1 MDPLQ
6 AVVLGTIQGLTEFLP
21 ISSSGHLVISQ
32 HLFGLKES
40 ALLFDISVHIG
51 TLMAVIIY
59 FRKDLRAIIDSV
71 VRCIRLLLKGEA
83 SLTDVYEDSY
93 IKLTVFI
100 VIGSIPTAILG
111 LGIYKVSD
119 KLFSSVVIV
128 GSMLV
133 VTGILLFMT
142 GFLLWSTTWIH
153 KKGVTISQFSIK
165 KSIIVGLIQGVAIIP
180 GISRSG
186 ATIAAGLFLGL
197 DKETAAKY
205 SFLLSIPAIL
215 GAGMLIFRD
224 IHVYTALPV
233 KIMLIGF
240 ITSGIVGYCSLRF
253 LVRIVEK
260 GQLHFF
266 APYCWVAGITV
277 LICGL

>member
-1 MDPLQ
+1 MNSLQ
-6 AVVLGTIQGLTEFLP
+6 AIVLGTIQGLTEFLP

-40 ALLFDISVHIG
+40 ALLFDISVHMG
-51 TLMAVIIY
+51 TLMAIIIY
-59 FRKDLRAIIDSV
+59 FGKELREIIASV
-71 VRCIRLLLKGEA
+71 VRCVRLLLKREA
-83 SLTDVYEDSY
+83 SLTDIYEDSY
-93 IKLTVFI
+93 IKLAVFI
-100 VIGSIPTAILG
+100 VIGTIPTAILG
-111 LGIYKVSD
+111 IGLHNVSD
-119 KLFSSVVIV
+119 TLFSSVVIV

-133 VTGILLFMT
+133 VTGVLLFMT

-153 KKGVTISQFSIK
+153 KEGATISQFSIK
-165 KSIIVGLIQGVAIIP
+165 KAVIVGLIQGVAIIP

-215 GAGMLIFRD
+215 GAGILILKD
-224 IHVYTALPV
+224 IHAYTALPL
-233 KIMLIGF
+233 KIMLVGF
-240 ITSGIVGYCSLRF
+240 MTSGIVGYCSLRF
-253 LVRIVEK
+253 LVHIVKK

-266 APYCWVAGITV
+266 APYCWLAGIMA
-277 LICGL
+277 LFYGL

>member
-1 MDPLQ
+1 MNSLQ
-6 AVVLGTIQGLTEFLP
+6 AILLGTIQGLTEFLP

-32 HLFGLKES
+32 QLFGLKES

-51 TLMAVIIY
+51 TLMAVIVY
-59 FRKDLRAIIDSV
+59 FKKELRAIIESV
-71 VRCIRLLLKGEA
+71 VRSIRSLLKREA
-83 SLTDVYEDSY
+83 SLTEIYEDSY

-111 LGIYKVSD
+111 IWIHGVSD
-119 KLFSSVVIV
+119 TLFSSVVIV

-133 VTGILLFMT
+133 VTGVLLFMT
-142 GFLLWSTTWIH
+142 GFMLWSTTWI
-153 KKGVTISQFSIK
+153 KKEGATISQFTIK
-165 KSIIVGLIQGVAIIP
+165 KAIIVGFIQGVAIIP

-186 ATIAAGLFLGL
+186 STIAAGLFLGL

-215 GAGMLIFRD
+215 GAGILIFRD
-224 IHVYTALPV
+224 IHADTTLPL

-240 ITSGIVGYCSLRF
+240 VTSGIVGYVSLKF
-253 LVRIVEK
+253 LVHMVKK

-266 APYCWVAGITV
+266 APYCWLVGILA

>member
-1 MDPLQ
+1 MDLLQ
-6 AVVLGTIQGLTEFLP
+6 AVALGTIQGLTEFLP

-59 FRKDLRAIIDSV
+59 FKKELKEIVASLT
-71 VRCIRLLLKGEA
+71 RCVQLLLKKET
-83 SLTDVYEDSY
+83 SLTDVYKDPY

-100 VIGSIPTAILG
+100 VAGSIPTAILG
-111 LGIYKVSD
+111 IGIHKVSD
-119 KLFSSVVIV
+119 RLFSSVIVV

-133 VTGILLFMT
+133 VTGVLLFAT
-142 GFLLWSTTWIH
+142 GFLLWGTHWI
-153 KKGVTISQFSIK
+153 KKEGGTISQFSIK
-165 KSIIVGLIQGVAIIP
+165 KAMLVGLIQGVAIIP

-186 ATIAAGLFLGL
+186 STIAAGLFFGL
-197 DKETAAKY
+197 NKETAARY

-215 GAGMLIFRD
+215 GAGILILKD
-224 IHVYTALPV
+224 IHVYTALPL

-253 LVRIVEK
+253 LVHIVKK

-266 APYCWVAGITV
+266 APYCWIAGIMA
-277 LICGL
+277 LLFGL

>member
-1 MDPLQ
+1 MDPLR
-6 AVVLGTIQGLTEFLP
+6 AAALGTIQGLTEFLP

-51 TLMAVIIY
+51 TLMAVIVY
-59 FRKDLRAIIDSV
+59 FRKELGAIIESV
-71 VRCIRLLLKGEA
+71 VRCIRLLLKGGT
-83 SLTDVYEDSY
+83 SLTDIYEDSH

-111 LGIYKVSD
+111 IWINKVSD
-119 KLFSSVVIV
+119 KLFSSVAIV
-128 GSMLV
+128 GAMLV
-133 VTGILLFMT
+133 VTGVLLFMT
-142 GFLLWSTTWIH
+142 GFLLWSTSWID
-153 KKGVTISQFSIK
+153 KKGATISQFSIK
-165 KSIIVGLIQGVAIIP
+165 KAIIVGLIQGVAIIP

-215 GAGMLIFRD
+215 GAGIFILKD

-240 ITSGIVGYCSLRF
+240 ITSGIVGYGSLRF
-253 LVRIVEK
+253 LVHMVKK

-277 LICGL
+277 LIYGL

>member
-1 MDPLQ
+1 MDTLQ
-6 AVVLGTIQGLTEFLP
+6 AVALGAIQGLTEFLP

-40 ALLFDISVHIG
+40 VLLFDISVHIG
-51 TLMAVIIY
+51 TLTAVIIY

-71 VRCIRLLLKGEA
+71 VRCIQLLLKGET
-83 SLTDVYEDSY
+83 SLTDIYEDSY

-100 VIGSIPTAILG
+100 VVGSIPTAMLG
-111 LGIYKVSD
+111 LWIHKVSD

-133 VTGILLFMT
+133 VTGVLLFMT
-142 GFLLWSTTWIH
+142 GFLLWSTTWIN

-165 KSIIVGLIQGVAIIP
+165 KAIIVGLIQGVAIIP

-186 ATIAAGLFLGL
+186 ATIAGGLFLGL

-215 GAGMLIFRD
+215 GAGILIFKD
-224 IHVYTALPV
+224 VHVNTALPL

-253 LVRIVEK
+253 LVHIVKK

-266 APYCWVAGITV
+266 APYCWLAGAMA
-277 LICGL
+277 LIYGL